1 VPDFQLEDL
10 DPPHE
15 LRCAVYGLRG
25 PFNAR
30 IQSEG
35 PEELPADFPV
45 VTEPAGYWDRAY
57 FRKVSKS
64 FLEACAKIILKCAD
78 CVTVTPEPSDA
89 EEIPVT
95 VMMMEQGQGQL
106 RLAVKSKISVY
117 AYPQLDLGKPIEGIR
132 VLTRFPMMLV
142 KHEGCCFRVKV
153 PPKGIV
159 VLDIRFKASQNS
171 LL

>member
-1 VPDFQLEDL
+1 
-10 DPPHE
+10 
-15 LRCAVYGLRG
+15 
-25 PFNAR
+25 
-30 IQSEG
+30 
-35 PEELPADFPV
+35 
-45 VTEPAGYWDRAY
+45 
-57 FRKVSKS
+57 
-64 FLEACAKIILKCAD
+64 LEACAKIILKCAD